1 MSFFSL
7 FIPLPVLFHSTL
19 CVTWSLRI
27 FTPSLICLDVLT
39 PSSPLFFFL
48 SSLLPS
54 PSCPQF
60 LSSFPLPPRP
70 FTVNEVLYS
79 VVLQSIHFQLNQ
91 LKTLKGTVAV
101 CYWRHIHSQ
110 LFPNSLDMTDVP
122 KFLVSSSFLFHSTPC
137 LRLCTILSFTLI
149 FCVFNKSFLSFFSR
163 LKLVVCF
170 FINHLHPYYSLSP
183 LISSPFLH
191 NFLLSFPPKYPHILL
206 LPVILS
212 LSLWGLLVLFWG
224 LFSSLSCQKEIGCS
238 DVPNHDKQV
247 ICLPQKSL
255 YYKAHTHKYLNA
267 KQMG

>member
-1 MSFFSL
+1 MSLFSL

-39 PSSPLFFFL
+39 PSSPPFFFFVF
-48 SSLLPS
+48 P
-54 PSCPQF
+54 PF
-60 LSSFPLPPRP
+60 LSLFSFFPLPPRP
-70 FTVNEVLYS
+70 FTVNQVLYS

-149 FCVFNKSFLSFFSR
+149 FLCLS
-163 LKLVVCF
+163 
-170 FINHLHPYYSLSP
+170 
-183 LISSPFLH
+183 
-191 NFLLSFPPKYPHILL
+191 
-206 LPVILS
+206 
-212 LSLWGLLVLFWG
+212 
-224 LFSSLSCQKEIGCS
+224 
-238 DVPNHDKQV
+238 
-247 ICLPQKSL
+247 
-255 YYKAHTHKYLNA
+255 
-267 KQMG
+267 